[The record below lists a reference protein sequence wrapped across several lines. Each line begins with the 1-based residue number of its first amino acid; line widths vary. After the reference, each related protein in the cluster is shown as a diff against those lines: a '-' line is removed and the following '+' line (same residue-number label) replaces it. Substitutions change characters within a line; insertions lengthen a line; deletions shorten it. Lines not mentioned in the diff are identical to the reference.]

1 MKYLVYPYG
10 YDPLIPLGNDDWQRK
25 PGIRDVRAHSPQ
37 VVQRQRELVKLAKV
51 MDTIP
56 TNRWYQEI
64 LENSHE

>member
-1 MKYLVYPYG
+1 MKYLVYPSG
-10 YDPLIPLGNDDWQRK
+10 YDPLIPLEQDDDWQRK

-56 TNRWYQEI
+56 TNRWYLEI
-64 LENSHE
+64 PSS